1 MNISILGSGG
11 MNPMHKHS
19 FCTQQNIYNMRVNDL
34 KQTPKITK
42 ASFINSPRCFKFLTC
57 SESQS
62 RCLSFSSSHPACF
75 LSQQRQWSPAL
86 LAASEIHH
94 YTDMVNWFWRRFTWD
109 TSNSGSSSSIG
120 WGLDTLGS
128 SYPGG
133 AWGYQKSWNKHL
145 EKLRKKIKRPQ
156 SQHSCRTQW
165 WTRLQQA

>member
-1 MNISILGSGG
+1 MNPMNISILGSGG

-86 LAASEIHH
+86 LAASERHH
-94 YTDMVNWFWRRFTWD
+94 WNENQSALMNENLRHIQLWFLLFHWLRLGHPWLFVSWRSLR
-109 TSNSGSSSSIG
+109 I
-120 WGLDTLGS
+120 
-128 SYPGG
+128 P
-133 AWGYQKSWNKHL
+133 K
-145 EKLRKKIKRPQ
+145 KLKQTPREASKED
-156 SQHSCRTQW
+156 
-165 WTRLQQA
+165 